1 MTMQIPQKPEIPE
14 TIPGLPEAEAVA
26 QRAHAMLADAE
37 ERLAV
42 NQREAV
48 QGNAR
53 RDVLQERVAK
63 GETVEAAEIAA
74 VDAAIQE
81 AESMAGLLA
90 GAIPKLREQ
99 IEAAERNVCR
109 LAEKA
114 NAEMV
119 PRTKAY
125 LEEARR
131 FQEDVR
137 TLLREAAHLHASFA
151 PSPATGLIGDG
162 LSPLQRF
169 APTSAARQKAWKE
182 RKDREALAA
191 RAEADAQRAQRA
203 AEERRIE
210 EREMKEYR
218 AQKARDDQKFWLQ
231 RAGLA

>member
-1 MTMQIPQKPEIPE
+1 MQIPQKPEIPE